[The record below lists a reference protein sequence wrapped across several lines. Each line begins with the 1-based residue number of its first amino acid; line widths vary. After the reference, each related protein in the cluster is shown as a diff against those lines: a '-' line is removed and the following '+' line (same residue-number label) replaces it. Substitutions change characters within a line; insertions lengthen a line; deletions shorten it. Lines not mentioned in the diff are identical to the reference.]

1 METMVARKQWDN
13 IFKELKEKL
22 SIFQKQVNT
31 KKKKKRK
38 LFQMTKR
45 GKNLSS
51 RPTIQLLNEVLQ
63 AESK

>member
-1 METMVARKQWDN
+1 METMEARKQRDN

>member
-1 METMVARKQWDN
+1 METMEARKQWDN

-45 GKNLSS
+45 K
-51 RPTIQLLNEVLQ
+51 
-63 AESK
+63 ESV